1 MVEFPNMNQKACAS
15 NCKFC
20 YSLESKH
27 WLIRKALLARV
38 DLLMEC
44 TWQKI
49 FVPAS
54 NQDYSSC
61 FNFTQAF
68 YTAFLPHL
76 CIDVLNV
83 KACFCWPFVA
93 FNRWPMDTEK
103 TFTIP
108 SHLTGKTK
116 LFFSLSLEFIPT
128 KVPAIK

>member
-1 MVEFPNMNQKACAS
+1 MILNEFVLFEGYMYHCQMSADGRISKYESKGMCS

-44 TWQKI
+44 TWQKV

-68 YTAFLPHL
+68 
-76 CIDVLNV
+76 
-83 KACFCWPFVA
+83 
-93 FNRWPMDTEK
+93 
-103 TFTIP
+103 
-108 SHLTGKTK
+108 
-116 LFFSLSLEFIPT
+116 
-128 KVPAIK
+128 